1 VHRRRLG
8 ILLPG
13 ITPPRVVPLI
23 VIPARVV
30 PLIVTVA
37 RAVPLVVTLV
47 PFLLTQA
54 G

>member
-1 VHRRRLG
+1 
-8 ILLPG
+8 
-13 ITPPRVVPLI
+13 LI
-23 VIPARVV
+23 VTVARVV